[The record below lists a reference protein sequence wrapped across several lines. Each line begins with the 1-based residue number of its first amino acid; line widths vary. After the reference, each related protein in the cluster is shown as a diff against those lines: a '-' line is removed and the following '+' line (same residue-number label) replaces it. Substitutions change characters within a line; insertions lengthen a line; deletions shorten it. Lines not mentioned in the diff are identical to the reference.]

1 MTNELVFEAL
11 SDIDDVYVLE
21 AKALF
26 DGKPKTKM
34 WKKFAVAAACFA
46 IVFAAALP
54 FLSDILSP
62 VLDTRHKS
70 NVDTPPNDIAGIPI
84 VDEMPKE
91 HIEVSPDN
99 IIAVNPAANNPILYY
114 SYSYQYYYECPNESA
129 KTAFQETFTEETGY
143 NLNEF
148 ALSLSRVFPT
158 NAEDVCLE
166 QSNTYVFSCELDAEN
181 HEYADVCIVSK
192 ERNIDR
198 YFDSLFFIS
207 SNDFNVA
214 SISEPIILSE
224 INGVPVE
231 IFLLNKKYPVAVGA
245 LKDNESNSYRLIN
258 KEFPVYIAYFE
269 NDKVYFKIEA
279 FTGDVSKLELLISAI
294 LTTPEAE

>member
-1 MTNELVFEAL
+1 MTNELIFEAFG
-11 SDIDDVYVLE
+11 DIDDVYVLE

-26 DGKPKTKM
+26 DGKPKIKM
-34 WKKFAVAAACFA
+34 WKKIAITAACFA
-46 IVFAAALP
+46 LVFAAALP

-70 NVDTPPNDIAGIPI
+70 DVDTPPNDISGIPI

-99 IIAVNPAANNPILYY
+99 IIAVNPAKNNPLTFYNY
-114 SYSYQYYYECPNESA
+114 SYHYYKELTESD
-129 KTAFQETFTEETGY
+129 KTAFEESFTEETGY

-148 ALSLSRVFPT
+148 ASNLSRAYPT

-166 QSNTYVFSCELDAEN
+166 QSYTYVFSCELDAEN
-181 HEYADVCIVSK
+181 HEYADVCIASK
-192 ERNIDR
+192 ERYKGDK
-198 YFDSLFFIS
+198 YFDSIFFIS
-207 SNDFNVA
+207 SNDFNA
-214 SISEPIILSE
+214 TSLSEPIILSE
-224 INGVPVE
+224 INGVPVK
-231 IFLLNKKYPVAVGA
+231 IFILNKKHPYPVGA
-245 LKDNESNSYRLIN
+245 LKDNENNSYQIIN
-258 KEFPVYIAYFE
+258 KGIPVYIAYFE
-269 NDKVYFKIEA
+269 NDKVNFKIEA